1 MRAILFIAFFILLLV
16 SFVNTAEALRQ
27 SVGEIIVDIKPGETK
42 TFEWLLASDNEE
54 EVITVELSAEGDG
67 AEFLSFDDTIEINP
81 LEVYSTFISVIIPED
96 YPGGIELK
104 PKMFATEPGT
114 SMIGNMIIEIAME
127 KTVNLNIAPN
137 DDPNLREDWEAFTKA
152 DLEEPL
158 SPALETTDE
167 EDKSLT
173 QGQGGCL
180 IATATYGSELAPQVQ
195 MLREIRDNMVLQT
208 KSGDAFMTGFNQIYY
223 SFSPTIADWER
234 QNPIFKE
241 AVKLA
246 ITPLITSLTIL
257 NYVDIDSKA
266 EMLIYG
272 ISLILLNIGMYFVAP
287 TLIVCRILKTKGS
300 S

>member
-16 SFVNTAEALRQ
+16 SIVNTVEALRQ
-27 SVGEIIVDIKPGETK
+27 AVGEIIIDIKPGQTK

-54 EVITVELSAEGDG
+54 EVITVELSAEGAG
-67 AEFLSFDDTIEINP
+67 SEFLSFDDTVEINP
-81 LEVYSTFISVIIPED
+81 LEVYSTSISVIIPED

-114 SMIGNMIIEIAME
+114 SMIGNMIIEIAMK

-152 DLEEPL
+152 ELEEPL

-195 MLREIRDNMVLQT
+195 LLREIRENIILKTQ
-208 KSGDAFMTGFNQIYY
+208 SGTTFMTGFNQFYY
-223 SFSPTIADWER
+223 LFSPTIADYER
-234 QNPIFKE
+234 QNPVFKQV
-241 AVKLA
+241 VKLT
-246 ITPLITSLTIL
+246 ITPLLASLSLL
-257 NYVDIDSKA
+257 NYVDLDS
-266 EMLIYG
+266 EESVLGYG
-272 ISLILLNIGMYFVAP
+272 IGIILMNVGMYFVAP
-287 TLIVCRILKTKGS
+287 AVVIHIIKNKK
-300 S
+300 

>member
-16 SFVNTAEALRQ
+16 SIVNTVEALRQ
-27 SVGEIIVDIKPGETK
+27 AVGEIIIDIKPGQTK

-54 EVITVELSAEGDG
+54 EVITVELSAEGVG
-67 AEFLSFDDTIEINP
+67 SEFLSFDDTVEINP
-81 LEVYSTFISVIIPED
+81 LEVYSTSISVIIPED

-195 MLREIRDNMVLQT
+195 LLREIRENTILKTQ
-208 KSGDAFMTGFNQIYY
+208 SGTTFMTGFNQFYY
-223 SFSPTIADWER
+223 LFSPTVADYER
-234 QNPIFKE
+234 QNPVFKQV
-241 AVKLA
+241 VKLT
-246 ITPLITSLTIL
+246 ITPLLASLSLL
-257 NYVDIDSKA
+257 NYVELDS
-266 EMLIYG
+266 EESVLGYG
-272 ISLILLNIGMYFVAP
+272 IGIILMNVGMYFVAP
-287 TLIVCRILKTKGS
+287 AVVIHIIKNKK
-300 S
+300 

>member
-16 SFVNTAEALRQ
+16 SIVNTVEALRQ
-27 SVGEIIVDIKPGETK
+27 AVGEIIIDIKPGQTK
-42 TFEWLLASDNEE
+42 TFEWLLASDNEDKI
-54 EVITVELSAEGDG
+54 ITVELSAEGDG
-67 AEFLSFDDTIEINP
+67 SEFLSFDNTVEIKP
-81 LEVYSTFISVIIPED
+81 LQVYSTTITVTIPED

-195 MLREIRDNMVLQT
+195 LLREIRDNIVLQT
-208 KSGDAFMTGFNQIYY
+208 KSGDAFMTAFNQIYY
-223 SFSPTIADWER
+223 SFSPTIADYER
-234 QNPIFKE
+234 QNTVFKQV
-241 AVKLA
+241 VKLT
-246 ITPLITSLTIL
+246 ITPLLASLSLL
-257 NYVDIDSKA
+257 NYVDLDS
-266 EMLIYG
+266 EESVLGYG
-272 ISLILLNIGMYFVAP
+272 IGIILMNVGMYFVAP
-287 TLIVCRILKTKGS
+287 TLIVCRILKTKAS
-300 S
+300 R

>member
-1 MRAILFIAFFILLLV
+1 MRAILFILFFILLLV
-16 SFVNTAEALRQ
+16 SIVNTVEALRQ
-27 SVGEIIVDIKPGETK
+27 AVGEIIIDIKPGQTK

-54 EVITVELSAEGDG
+54 EVITVELSAEGVG
-67 AEFLSFDDTIEINP
+67 SEFLSFDDTVEINP
-81 LEVYSTFISVIIPED
+81 LEVYSTSISVIIPED

-127 KTVNLNIAPN
+127 KTVNLNISPN
-137 DDPNLREDWEAFTKA
+137 DDPNLRVDWEAFTKA

-195 MLREIRDNMVLQT
+195 LLREIRENTILKTQ
-208 KSGDAFMTGFNQIYY
+208 SGTTFMTGFNQFYY
-223 SFSPTIADWER
+223 LFSPTIADYER
-234 QNPIFKE
+234 QNPVFKQV
-241 AVKLA
+241 VKLT
-246 ITPLITSLTIL
+246 ITPLLASLSLL
-257 NYVDIDSKA
+257 NYVDLDS
-266 EMLIYG
+266 EESVLGYG
-272 ISLILLNIGMYFVAP
+272 IGIILMNVGMYFVAP
-287 TLIVCRILKTKGS
+287 AVVIHIIKNKK
-300 S
+300 